1 MKPFAKIGL
10 GAIVAGLGIMGAL
23 SAAEAK
29 RARCYTT
36 DDGYYDCNFKGLDNR
51 GSFVIWEQ
59 GYPSFTIEIDRPG
72 VAYGYANYGSGNVSL
87 PGTYYRNDSDGACWD
102 NSDTATQICA
112 W

>member
-1 MKPFAKIGL
+1 MKSIKKIGL
-10 GAIVAGLGIMGAL
+10 GAAAASLAVLAAM

-51 GSFVIWEQ
+51 GSFIIWES
-59 GYPSFTIEIDRPG
+59 GYPSFTLEMDSPG

-87 PGTYYRNDSDGACWD
+87 PGTYYRNNNDGACWD
-102 NSDTATQICA
+102 NSDTGTQICA